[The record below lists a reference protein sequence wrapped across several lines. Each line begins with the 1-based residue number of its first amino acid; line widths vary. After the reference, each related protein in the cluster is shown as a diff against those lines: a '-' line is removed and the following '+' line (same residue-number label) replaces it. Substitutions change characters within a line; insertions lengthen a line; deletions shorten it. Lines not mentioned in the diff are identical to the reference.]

1 MKNVYEA
8 LDANRKKS
16 WLILLVFNV
25 FVIGTVWVVL
35 NFLGYYQYGLVMAVV
50 LAVISSGVNYFY
62 GDKIVISSLRAKPVS
77 KANYPQLVQAV
88 ENIAIATG
96 LPMPNVYVIP
106 SMGLNAMATGRD
118 PKHASVLVTEGLL
131 QRLNKSELEA
141 VIAHEFGHIGN
152 YDIRLMTLVSVAVGV
167 ITIFIDMARR
177 GMIWGYGR
185 DDDRDNRGGWLSILG
200 LILIIFAPL
209 IAQLIQLAIS
219 RSREFLADAY
229 AAKVTKQ
236 PSALISALV
245 KISQMPQVRQAS
257 LNTAHFFIASPFG
270 ASRNFLIKLFSTHP
284 PVEERIKALQE
295 MM

>member
-8 LDANRKKS
+8 LDTNKRKS
-16 WLILLVFNV
+16 WLVILFFNL
-25 FVIGTVWVVL
+25 FVVGTIYVVL
-35 NFLGYYQYGLVMAVV
+35 NLFGYYEYGLIWAAIVAG
-50 LAVISSGVNYFY
+50 LSSGVNYFY
-62 GDKIVISSLRAKPVS
+62 GDKIVIASLRAKPVTKS
-77 KANYPQLVQAV
+77 DYPQLIQAV

-96 LPMPNVYVIP
+96 LPMPKVYVIP

-118 PKHASVLVTEGLL
+118 PKHASVLVTAGLL
-131 QRLNKSELEA
+131 HRLNKSELEA
-141 VIAHEFGHIGN
+141 VIAHEFGHIAN
-152 YDIRLMTLVSVAVGV
+152 YDIRLMTLVSVAVGI
-167 ITIFIDMARR
+167 ITIFIDVIRR

-185 DDDRDNRGGWLSILG
+185 DDDRDNKGGWLSILG

-219 RSREFLADAY
+219 RSREFLADTY
-229 AAKVTKQ
+229 SAKVTKQ

-245 KISQMPQVRQAS
+245 KISQMPRVEQAS

-270 ASRNFLIKLFSTHP
+270 VSKNFLIKLFSTHP